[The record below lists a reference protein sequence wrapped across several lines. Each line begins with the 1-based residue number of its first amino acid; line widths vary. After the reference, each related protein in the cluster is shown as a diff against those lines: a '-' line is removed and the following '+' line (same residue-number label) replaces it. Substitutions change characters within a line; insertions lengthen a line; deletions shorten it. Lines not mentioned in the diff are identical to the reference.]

1 MYVISDE
8 LEKKESIELKEDTKQ
23 IVFTSPYNEKITGWL
38 LAHGFHASFIE
49 DIHNEDQSV
58 AYEEGEGF
66 RFVVLK
72 YFKRSE
78 ENLLMYEDGN
88 IIIVLT
94 QGKLLFLCED
104 RDIVQRVV
112 AKFRRRYKIGDKI
125 EYALYILIDILID
138 FKMNIVDF
146 IDDRL
151 EMIEDRIFAEDID
164 EKEIQTSLYFARR
177 SLNKIS
183 KNSVLENDVINKL
196 YNHYPPSLR
205 KKLKYEFIDL
215 KEHLSFLI
223 NESKSYLD
231 RTGYL
236 QNLLMGFM
244 SNQMNKTMQRLT
256 GITLIFLPLTFI
268 VGNYGMN
275 FKYMPELS
283 WKYGYAAVWV
293 LNILIAIAI
302 FIWLRKK
309 KWI

>member
-8 LEKKESIELKEDTKQ
+8 LEKKEQIDLQEEQKQ
-23 IVFTSPYNEKITGWL
+23 IVFTTPSNERVASWL
-38 LAHGFHASFIE
+38 ISHGFPESFIE
-49 DIHNEDQSV
+49 DIRNEDQSV

-66 RFVVLK
+66 KFIVMK

-78 ENLLMYEDGN
+78 ENILLYEDGN
-88 IIIVLT
+88 IVLVHIEN
-94 QGKLLFLCED
+94 KLIFLCED
-104 RDIVQRVV
+104 RDIIQRVV
-112 AKFRRRYKIGDKI
+112 ARFRRRYRPGDRL
-125 EYALYILIDILID
+125 EYATYILIDILID
-138 FKMNIVDF
+138 FKMNIIDF
-146 IDDRL
+146 IDDKL
-151 EMIEDRIFAEDID
+151 EIIENKIFSEDIE
-164 EKEIQTSLYFARR
+164 EKQIQTQLYFARR

-183 KNSVLENDVINKL
+183 KVSILENDVINKL
-196 YNHYPPSLR
+196 YNHYPTSLR

-223 NESKSYLD
+223 NESKAYLD

-275 FKYMPELS
+275 FDYMPELH
-283 WKYGYAAVWV
+283 WKYGYFAVWV
-293 LNILIAIAI
+293 LNIAIAIAI
-302 FIWLRKK
+302 YKWLRRK

>member
-8 LEKKESIELKEDTKQ
+8 LEKRESIELKEDTKQ
-23 IVFTSPYNEKITGWL
+23 IVFTSPYNEKITQWL
-38 LAHGFHASFIE
+38 LSHGFHESFIE

-66 RFVVLK
+66 KFVVLK

-78 ENLLMYEDGN
+78 ENLLLYEDGN
-88 IIIVLT
+88 IIIILT

-125 EYALYILIDILID
+125 EYALYVLIDILID

-151 EMIEDRIFAEDID
+151 EMIEDRIFAEDVD

-275 FKYMPELS
+275 FKYMPELE
-283 WKYGYAAVWV
+283 WKYGYFAVWIV
-293 LNILIAIAI
+293 NILIAIAI

>member
-8 LEKKESIELKEDTKQ
+8 LEKKEQIELQEEQKQ
-23 IVFTSPYNEKITGWL
+23 IVFTTPSNERVASWL
-38 LAHGFHASFIE
+38 ISHGFPESFIE
-49 DIHNEDQSV
+49 DIRNEDQSV

-66 RFVVLK
+66 KFIVMK

-78 ENLLMYEDGN
+78 ENILLYEDGN
-88 IIIVLT
+88 IVLVHIEN
-94 QGKLLFLCED
+94 KLIFLCED
-104 RDIVQRVV
+104 RDIIQRVV
-112 AKFRRRYKIGDKI
+112 ARFRRRYRPGDRL
-125 EYALYILIDILID
+125 EYATYILIDILID
-138 FKMNIVDF
+138 FKMNIIDF
-146 IDDRL
+146 IDDKL
-151 EMIEDRIFAEDID
+151 EIIEDKIFSEDIE
-164 EKEIQTSLYFARR
+164 EKQIQTQLYFARR

-183 KNSVLENDVINKL
+183 KVSILENDVINKL
-196 YNHYPPSLR
+196 YNHYPTSLR

-223 NESKSYLD
+223 NESKAYLD

-275 FKYMPELS
+275 FDYMPELH
-283 WKYGYAAVWV
+283 WKYGYFAVWV
-293 LNILIAIAI
+293 LNIAIAIAI
-302 FIWLRKK
+302 YKWLRRK

>member
-8 LEKKESIELKEDTKQ
+8 LEKKEQIELEENKKQ
-23 IVFTSPYNEKITGWL
+23 IVFTSSHNQKIIDWL
-38 LAHGFHASFIE
+38 LNHGFHESFIE
-49 DIHNEDQSV
+49 DIQNEDQSV
-58 AYEEGEGF
+58 AFEEGDLF
-66 RFVVLK
+66 RFIVLK
-72 YFKRSE
+72 YFKRSDE
-78 ENLLMYEDGN
+78 HPLMYEDAN
-88 IIIVLT
+88 IMIILT
-94 QGKLLFLCED
+94 GQKLIFLCED
-104 RDIVQRVV
+104 REIIQRVV
-112 AKFRRRYKIGDKI
+112 ARFRKRYRIGDRL
-125 EYALYILIDILID
+125 EYATYILLDILID
-138 FKMNIVDF
+138 FKMNIIDL

-151 EMIEDRIFAEDID
+151 ELIEDKIFSEDVD
-164 EKEIQTSLYFARR
+164 EKEIQKSLYFARR

-183 KNSVLENDVINKL
+183 KISVLENDVINKI
-196 YNHYPPSLR
+196 YNHFPPTIR

-223 NESKSYLD
+223 NESKAYLD

-275 FKYMPELS
+275 FRYMPELS
-283 WKYGYAAVWV
+283 WKYGYFVVWV
-293 LNILIAIAI
+293 VNILIAAGIYW
-302 FIWLRKK
+302 WLRKK

>member
-8 LEKKESIELKEDTKQ
+8 LEKIEQIELQEEKKQ
-23 IVFTSPYNEKITGWL
+23 IVFTTPDNERVVSWL
-38 LAHGFHASFIE
+38 ISHGFPESFIE
-49 DIHNEDQSV
+49 DMHNEDQSV
-58 AYEEGEGF
+58 VYEDGEYF
-66 RFVVLK
+66 KFIVLK

-78 ENLLMYEDGN
+78 ENILLYEDGN
-88 IIIVLT
+88 IILIHIEN
-94 QGKLLFLCED
+94 KLIFLCED
-104 RDIVQRVV
+104 RDIIQRVV
-112 AKFRRRYKIGDKI
+112 ARFRRRYKSGDRL
-125 EYALYILIDILID
+125 EYATYILIDILID
-138 FKMNIVDF
+138 FKMNIIDF
-146 IDDRL
+146 IDDKL
-151 EMIEDRIFAEDID
+151 EIIEDRIFSEDID
-164 EKEIQTSLYFARR
+164 EKQIQAQLYFARR

-183 KNSVLENDVINKL
+183 KVSILENDVINKL
-196 YNHYPPSLR
+196 YNHYPTTLR

-223 NESKSYLD
+223 NESKAYLD

-275 FKYMPELS
+275 FDYMPELH
-283 WKYGYAAVWV
+283 WKYGYFTVWV
-293 LNILIAIAI
+293 LNIAIAFAI
-302 FIWLRKK
+302 YKWLRRK